1 MTFDGQSATRFVDT
15 HTHLD
20 DEAFQ
25 IDRDQIITNATEAG
39 VGRMI
44 NVGYSPRRWATTA
57 ALHAAYEHVSAMYG
71 LHPQHAN
78 EWTDTVMVEL
88 VSYLQAGGT
97 VAIGEIGLDYFRPSP
112 APDIQQAVFKI
123 QLSIAV
129 DLRLP
134 IVIHQRDAESD
145 LMTVLSEFATL
156 PPVVLHSFDGTKR
169 LADYALERG
178 WSIGIGGLA
187 TRRSSGNLRRVLAS
201 IPVDALLLETD
212 SPYLVPA
219 GGRERRND
227 PTNVPLIAELL
238 APTWNVTTKEL
249 GEVTTKR
256 AQEVFR
262 FRAPSM
268 PTREPA

>member
-1 MTFDGQSATRFVDT
+1 MTSDAQPATRFVDT

-20 DEAFQ
+20 DEAFET
-25 IDRDQIITNATEAG
+25 DRGVVITNAISAG

-44 NVGYSPRRWATTA
+44 NVGYSPSRWATTA
-57 ALHAAYEHVSAMYG
+57 VLHAATGHVSAMYG

-78 EWTDTVMVEL
+78 DWSDTVMSDL
-88 VSYLQAGGT
+88 VSYLEVADT
-97 VAIGEIGLDYFRPSP
+97 VAIGEIGLDYFRPFP
-112 APDIQQAVFKI
+112 ARDLQQAVFRM
-123 QLSIAV
+123 QLSVAV

-134 IVIHQRDAESD
+134 IVIHQRDAEGD

-156 PPVVLHSFDGTKR
+156 PPVVLHSFDGTDR
-169 LADYALERG
+169 LAGYALERG

-187 TRRSSGNLRRVLAS
+187 TRRSSDTLRRVLAS

-219 GGRERRND
+219 GRRDRRND
-227 PTNVPLIAELL
+227 PANIPLIATML
-238 APTWNVTTKEL
+238 APTWNVSTEEL

-256 AQEVFR
+256 AHDVFR
-262 FRAPSM
+262 FTASTVPMNEPS
-268 PTREPA
+268 